1 MKLGPNH
8 YRTVVIFNMLSYM
21 FKTFLCQSKAACLI
35 VYQMIQVLSRSSP
48 AIHGMDDV
56 QVGAAPRTL
65 RKTLSSMDGGGGLNS
80 KTTS

>member
-1 MKLGPNH
+1 MRREGFRRPELLPPHAHGIEAA
-8 YRTVVIFNMLSYM
+8 VIGESMAM
-21 FKTFLCQSKAACLI
+21 HDMQG
-35 VYQMIQVLSRSSP
+35 
-48 AIHGMDDV
+48 HGMDDV